1 MASFS
6 CPLSKVKIYSLFIDG
21 SVIYVHWHFPDL
33 FIVVPADTS
42 IVIVVKHF
50 EDCLDVVLQVAASP
64 KVTKSGS

>member
-6 CPLSKVKIYSLFIDG
+6 CSLSKVKIYCSFSDG
-21 SVIYVHWHFPDL
+21 SVIHVHWQFLDL

-42 IVIVVKHF
+42 IIIVVKHF
-50 EDCLDVVLQVAASP
+50 EGCLDVVLQVAASP